1 MPKLRRFLAAA
12 LLAAGLNSIAWGADV
27 SRLPVSDIEL
37 IAPWPGGYVDMAV
50 AEPRLFEAAAEPEAS
65 AVRSLA
71 FFMSADLLA
80 APSEEQQATGV
91 DNFVIEIPRKYEG
104 MTLAAERFES
114 LKPVVAE
121 MVGRPDPTR
130 PAAAA
135 LLNVAQLE
143 RLLSRGEGGPVR
155 VSIVRSGSASV
166 DGQQPGLVV
175 SSVQARL
182 GLKSAKRSNEIDVA
196 VSAAACLLQGKLVK
210 LARVQKVASP
220 AEADQSRDEFKA
232 WVAQVIANNN

>member
-1 MPKLRRFLAAA
+1 MPKLRRFLAVA
-12 LLAAGLNSIAWGADV
+12 LLATGLCSTGWAADV

-37 IAPWPGGYVDMAV
+37 IAPWPGGYVDMSV

-65 AVRSLA
+65 PVRSLA
-71 FFMSADLLA
+71 LFMSADLLA
-80 APSEEQQATGV
+80 APSEAQQGAGL

-121 MVGRPDPTR
+121 MIGRPDPSR

-135 LLNVAQLE
+135 LLNTAQLE

-155 VSIVRSGSASV
+155 VSIVRSASASV

-175 SSVQARL
+175 STVQARL
-182 GLKSAKRSNEIDVA
+182 GLAAGKRSSEMDVA
-196 VSAAACLLQGKLVK
+196 ISAAACLLQGKLVK
-210 LARVQKVASP
+210 LSRVQKVASP
-220 AEADQSRDEFKA
+220 AEAEQSREEFKA
-232 WVAQVIANNN
+232 WVGQVIANNN